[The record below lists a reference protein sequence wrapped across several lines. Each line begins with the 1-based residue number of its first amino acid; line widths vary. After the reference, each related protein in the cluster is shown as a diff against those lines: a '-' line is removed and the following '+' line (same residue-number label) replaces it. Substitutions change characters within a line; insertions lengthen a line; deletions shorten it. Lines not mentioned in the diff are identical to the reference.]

1 MRKELL
7 EKFLPLTFDEREELK
22 KKKLKKHDIAT
33 IYLHW
38 FNALVWFIELTTGS
52 ALIISK
58 YYRFTPVFWQKIW
71 MGIFGTRANMLK
83 FHIMTGVTWI
93 IVLLLYAIFGYKNYL
108 WGYIKNMLILA
119 KDDIIWVIRRGQ
131 LILGEKV
138 ELPPQGIYNGGQ
150 KLYAWDVAVGTILI
164 AVSGIVMTTHIG
176 GVTAVR
182 WAIAIH
188 FLAVGM
194 VVMGLFVHIYM
205 AAFMPEE
212 RESFFSMFT
221 GYVNELYAYEH
232 HYKWW
237 REMVKER
244 EEWIK
249 RYKEDIEKE
258 LKKYTEEAR
267 A

>member
-1 MRKELL
+1 MRKEIF
-7 EKFLPLTFDEREELK
+7 EKFLPLTFEEREELK

-38 FNALVWFIELTTGS
+38 FNALVWFVELVTGS

-58 YYRFTPVFWQKIW
+58 YYRFTPEFWQKIW
-71 MGIFGTRANMLK
+71 LEIFGSRGNMLK
-83 FHIMTGVTWI
+83 FHIMVGVTWI
-93 IVLLLYAIFGYKNYL
+93 IVLLIYGIFGYRNYL
-108 WGYIKNMLILA
+108 LGYIKNMLILT
-119 KDDIIWVIRRGQ
+119 KDDIEWVIKRGQ
-131 LILGEKV
+131 LILGKKV
-138 ELPPQGIYNGGQ
+138 TLPPQGIYNGGQ

-164 AVSGIVMTTHIG
+164 AITGLVMAFHLG
-176 GVTAVR
+176 GAGTVR

-188 FLAVGM
+188 FLGVGM

-212 RESFFSMFT
+212 RQSFFSMFT

-232 HYKWW
+232 HFKWW
-237 REMVKER
+237 QEMVKER
-244 EEWIK
+244 EKWLES
-249 RYKEDIEKE
+249 YKKEIEKE
-258 LKKYTEEAR
+258 LQTHEEAK